1 MSGRL
6 TRVCLTGA
14 ECTGKSSLAAALAEH
29 YGATLVPECSR
40 MHFEAKI
47 SRGDAMVTTGDVVS
61 VARLQAECEDRG
73 AATARELLI
82 CDTDVFTI
90 AVWNERFL
98 LTRSLEADLLAEDR
112 NQSDAR
118 IDLYLLCAPD
128 IPWVPDGLRSHAELR
143 QEMHLLFRHRLEETG
158 RPYVLVEGDMQKR
171 FTTAVTAIDALLA
184 GRRD

>member
-1 MSGRL
+1 MSARL

-14 ECTGKSSLAAALAEH
+14 ECTGKSSLSTALAEH

-40 MHFEAKI
+40 MHFEAKL

-61 VARLQAECEDRG
+61 VARLQAECEDNG
-73 AATARELLI
+73 ARAAHELLI

-90 AVWNERFL
+90 AVWNERYL
-98 LTRSLEADLLAEDR
+98 LNRSLEADLLAEDR

-118 IDLYLLCAPD
+118 MDLYLLCAPD

-143 QEMHLLFRHRLEETG
+143 EEMHLLFRYRLEETG
-158 RPYVLVEGDMQKR
+158 RPHLIIEGDPQTR
-171 FTTAVTAIDALLA
+171 LSAAVTAIDALLA
-184 GRRD
+184 ERRG